1 MHGLLS
7 NLSISQNQSPTEN
20 NDLGINIKSI
30 KTEINSRQKRITFFL
45 KDMRAAN
52 GRHSA
57 YRRFELRLLFFTL
70 AWKIS
75 NRYFLF

>member
-57 YRRFELRLLFFTL
+57 
-70 AWKIS
+70 
-75 NRYFLF
+75 